1 MKRRGQGRGGWAT
14 IEFALIF
21 LMLWAFLSGCFR
33 LGYSIYLYETLEC
46 AVAGAARY
54 ASRVDFDSPNYT
66 FVTGVKNIAVYG
78 DPSGGTVALAP
89 NLTTSNI
96 TVLWTLDTKGIPST
110 ITVEVTGYTVNALFQ
125 TFTWSSKPSVTVR
138 YAGSYKS

>member
-1 MKRRGQGRGGWAT
+1 MKRPGHSRAGWAT
-14 IEFALIF
+14 IEFALVF
-21 LMLWAFLSGCFR
+21 LLLWALLSGCFR

-54 ASRVDFDSPNYT
+54 AARVDFDSPNHA
-66 FVTGVKNIAVYG
+66 FITGVKNIAVYG

-89 NLTTSNI
+89 GLATSNI
-96 TVLWTLDTKGIPST
+96 NVHWTLDTKGVPAT
-110 ITVEVTGYTVNALFQ
+110 ITVEVTGYSVNALFQ
-125 TFTWSSKPSVTVR
+125 SFTWSSKPSVTVR